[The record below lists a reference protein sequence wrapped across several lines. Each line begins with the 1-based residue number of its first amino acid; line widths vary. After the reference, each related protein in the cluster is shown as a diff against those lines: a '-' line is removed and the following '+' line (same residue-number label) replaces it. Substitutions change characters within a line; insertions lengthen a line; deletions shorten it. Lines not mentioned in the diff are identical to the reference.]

1 MQSERSFKRSKELLA
16 KAKEIIPTGTN
27 SGARSGIVKGN
38 YEGFP
43 LTLPSFIAKGHGAY
57 LYDVD
62 GNRFT
67 DYHLGF
73 GAILLGHGHPAV
85 SAAVKDQVDSG
96 TSFALNT
103 EGEIRVS
110 ERFLKHVP
118 CAEQVA
124 LTNSGSEA
132 CSLTVRLA
140 RAYTGKQKIVKFE
153 GHYHGWHDWNMVGTT
168 VTMMGTPATGF
179 GHKAISAQGVAESVY
194 NDVIVL
200 PWNEEEILEKTI
212 QRQADEIAG
221 IIMEGYQSNWG
232 EIPPEKGYLELVR
245 KLTHENEIVFIMDE
259 IINGFRLGLGGAQE
273 FTGVTPDLSPFSKAM
288 ANGLPIAAVVG
299 KKSVLEPLAS
309 EHTYMAGTFNG
320 NPICTGASVA
330 VFDELEKTGYSKLY
344 ENGKAI
350 MAGMKD
356 ALLDNHI
363 PGVVQGPGP
372 LWSIFFTDLDRIK
385 LTRQV
390 YTIPILPHIRRSAIF
405 FLGLAKRGIFF
416 NPTRYGRMYLSTT
429 HTEEDVQHM
438 IEACQES
445 LREVRQQEIPQQND

>member
-1 MQSERSFKRSKELLA
+1 MQAEQSFKRSKELLTRA
-16 KAKEIIPTGTN
+16 REIIPTGTN
-27 SGARSGIVKGN
+27 SGARSGIVNGN

-43 LTLPSFIAKGHGAY
+43 LTLPSFIAKGHGPY
-57 LYDVD
+57 IYDVD
-62 GNRFT
+62 GNKFT

-73 GAILLGHGHPAV
+73 GAILLGHGHP
-85 SAAVKDQVDSG
+85 SISRAVKDQVDNG

-103 EGEIRVS
+103 EGEVKLA
-110 ERFLKHVP
+110 EKFLKHVP

-168 VTMMGTPATGF
+168 VTMMGTPARGF

-194 NDVIVL
+194 DDIIVL
-200 PWNEEEILEKTI
+200 PWNDQEALEKII
-212 QRQADEIAG
+212 QRQANEIAG
-221 IIMEGYQSNWG
+221 VIMEGYQSNWG
-232 EIPPEKGYLELVR
+232 QIPPEKGYLEFVR
-245 KLTHENEIVFIMDE
+245 KITRENEITFIMDE
-259 IINGFRLGLGGAQE
+259 IINGFRLGLGGAQA
-273 FTGVTPDLSPFSKAM
+273 FTGVVPDLSPFSKAM
-288 ANGLPIAAVVG
+288 ANGLPTAAVAG
-299 KKSVLEPLAS
+299 TKKVLEPLAS

-320 NPICTGASVA
+320 NPICTSASLA
-330 VFDELEKTGYSKLY
+330 TFEELETQGYSKIY

-350 MAGMKD
+350 MAGMSD
-356 ALLDNHI
+356 ALADNHI

-372 LWSIFFTDLDRIK
+372 MWSIFFTDLEKIT

-390 YTIPILPHIRRSAIF
+390 YAIPVLPHIRRSAIF
-405 FLGLAKRGIFF
+405 FQGLAKRGIFF
-416 NPTRYGRMYLSTT
+416 NPARFGRMYLSTT

-438 IEACQES
+438 VEACQES
-445 LREVRQQEIPQQND
+445 MQEVRREEVPA